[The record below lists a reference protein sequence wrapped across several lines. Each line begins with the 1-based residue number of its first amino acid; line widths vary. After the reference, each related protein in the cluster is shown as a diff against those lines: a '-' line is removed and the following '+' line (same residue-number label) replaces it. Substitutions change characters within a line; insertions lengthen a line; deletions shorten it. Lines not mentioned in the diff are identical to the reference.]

1 MKYLDDVMRQIQ
13 EDYDHAYI
21 GVFDDDLLRELVQC
35 WMETPNSDIAWS
47 EYKDELPEDPLSVAE
62 DFQDELQVWV
72 LEEWEAFL
80 KEAGE

>member
-1 MKYLDDVMRQIQ
+1 MKYLDDLMEQIQ

-21 GVFDDDLLRELVQC
+21 GVFNDDLLRELVRC
-35 WMETPNSDIAWS
+35 WMDTPSSDIAWS
-47 EYKDELPEDPLSVAE
+47 EYRDELPDDPLSVAE

-80 KEAGE
+80 KETGE